1 MDEPCR
7 ARWFRSTWAETCR
20 ANISLLNC
28 LTSHGL
34 HSLSMQMDPSWKKL
48 FVLIYHQMAPHNLKP
63 YIFPH
68 FHAKSFFF
76 FWSQRY
82 PFLRRS
88 IIPSIFYW
96 QLRKPS
102 TITDQCQYL
111 SICAPTPPL
120 PQQQSTDKK
129 LGLCLVRR
137 GVDVQLLR
145 HWHWFKITSIVTDI
159 GLESSQAWRGVL
171 KGLWAFKLQINILI
185 KTNLS
190 VLITAEVPQP
200 CLRLMFQ
207 FRQL

>member
-1 MDEPCR
+1 M
-7 ARWFRSTWAETCR
+7 
-20 ANISLLNC
+20 SLLNC
-28 LTSHGL
+28 FTSQAL
-34 HSLSMQMDPSWKKL
+34 HSLSKQMNPPWQKL
-48 FVLIYHQMAPHNLKP
+48 FALTYHQMAPHNLKP
-63 YIFPH
+63 YF
-68 FHAKSFFF
+68 FLTSTLSRFFF
-76 FWSQRY
+76 FLVSKVSVSQTFHY
-82 PFLRRS
+82 
-88 IIPSIFYW
+88 
-96 QLRKPS
+96 
-102 TITDQCQYL
+102 TIDILLTDQCQYL

-137 GVDVQLLR
+137 GVNVQLFR
-145 HWHWFKITSIVTDI
+145 YWHWFKITSIVTDI

>member
-1 MDEPCR
+1 M
-7 ARWFRSTWAETCR
+7 
-20 ANISLLNC
+20 SLLNC
-28 LTSHGL
+28 FTSQAL
-34 HSLSMQMDPSWKKL
+34 HSLSKQMNPPWQKL
-48 FVLIYHQMAPHNLKP
+48 FVLTYHQMAPHNLKP
-63 YIFPH
+63 YF
-68 FHAKSFFF
+68 FLTSTLSRFFF
-76 FWSQRY
+76 CWSQRY

-111 SICAPTPPL
+111 SICAPAPPL

-145 HWHWFKITSIVTDI
+145 YWHWFKITPIVTDI

-171 KGLWAFKLQINILI
+171 KGLWAFKLQINILT

-200 CLRLMFQ
+200 CLRLIFQ